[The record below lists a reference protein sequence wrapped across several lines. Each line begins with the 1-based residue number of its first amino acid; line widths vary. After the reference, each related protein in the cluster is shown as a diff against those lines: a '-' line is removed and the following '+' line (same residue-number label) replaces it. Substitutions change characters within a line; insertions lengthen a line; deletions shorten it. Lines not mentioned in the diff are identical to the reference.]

1 MDVPRRIA
9 RSRVVL
15 ITIAA
20 AVFGGISGCNT
31 FALEPSDF
39 LPSKETWEKMS
50 PSNLWYD
57 LQPSRLN
64 RLNEGSPGMSSDA
77 YYSVSDPL
85 PPARRFH
92 NRRATCC
99 ESRQE
104 PHVRRRLRDNGSRQL
119 VAEFT
124 APLQPRR

>member
-85 PPARRFH
+85 PPAADSTTVVQPVV
-92 NRRATCC
+92 NPDKSDTSGEDSATM
-99 ESRQE
+99 
-104 PHVRRRLRDNGSRQL
+104 VRR
-119 VAEFT
+119 
-124 APLQPRR
+124 

>member
-15 ITIAA
+15 KIIAA
-20 AVFGGISGCNT
+20 TLFGGFSGCST
-31 FALEPSDF
+31 FALEPSDL

-64 RLNEGSPGMSSDA
+64 RLNEGSPGMSSDV

-85 PPARRFH
+85 TPAAGSTTVVQPVVDS
-92 NRRATCC
+92 NKSAASSAET
-99 ESRQE
+99 STT
-104 PHVRRRLRDNGSRQL
+104 VRH
-119 VAEFT
+119 
-124 APLQPRR
+124 

>member
-15 ITIAA
+15 KIIAA

-64 RLNEGSPGMSSDA
+64 RLNEGSPGMSSDV

-85 PPARRFH
+85 TPAVDSTAVVQPAV
-92 NRRATCC
+92 NSDKSAPSSEDSSTT
-99 ESRQE
+99 
-104 PHVRRRLRDNGSRQL
+104 VRR
-119 VAEFT
+119 
-124 APLQPRR
+124 